1 MNNRQPEKTHEQPT
15 QEWDG
20 AVRSAPGDTHPLGN
34 ELETAFAGGVMR
46 DGLPQLNKHFGR
58 YRIEKQLGRGGMGA
72 VYLAEDTELRRRVAL
87 KVPFLGKGRDAE
99 VASRF
104 LREARAAATLDHPN
118 ICPVHEVGE
127 IDGVQYLAMAYID
140 GRSLSAYITKGK
152 SLPPKQVAAVVRKMA
167 LALQEAHE
175 KGIIHR
181 DLKPSNVMVNQR
193 KEPIIMDFGLAQRPD
208 DEETRLTQ
216 TGMILGTPAYMS
228 PEQIRAGGG
237 EMGPE
242 VDIYSLGVMLY
253 ELLTGELPFTG
264 PPHTVIG
271 QILTDNP
278 LTPRERR
285 KDLDTH
291 IDAICMKAMSKSGA
305 QRYGSMQEFAAELRN
320 YIQGGVPRD
329 SSSSGIAPLSP
340 PPLTAPPIAEP
351 APPPPAGETLMV
363 KQLFDDISLNARI
376 SVSKPTVTKPK
387 PRRRNDALL
396 IAAALVGLSGVA
408 SVLGYVWLSSG
419 GDDKPLAISHQE
431 PIESSSKLT
440 AAVVAETKS
449 PKADESASSTAS
461 NQQSV
466 IPAFTAE
473 DVAKHAEQQQPV
485 AESPTPPPPPSSPPP
500 VTITTP
506 ASAPVAASVT
516 PAATSIPASTAP
528 SEPAKPVAEPAK
540 PTTKPADEGP
550 IKVDGKNTEWRNFA
564 TVTDIR
570 GDTNTGDLSRDIV
583 RTSALYTYDDL
594 YVMIETAEKP
604 AARAYWLNLDLNG
617 DGKEDIQMTVIP
629 GGAFWVSIFA
639 EGAVQVEGTGATCVI
654 DEVYEMKLPLDF
666 LVDVLPVTA
675 ASFRSRNSAQ
685 QIGIIAFTADP
696 PDHKFVDFSKPLVSN
711 RRIRLSK

>member
-1 MNNRQPEKTHEQPT
+1 
-15 QEWDG
+15 
-20 AVRSAPGDTHPLGN
+20 
-34 ELETAFAGGVMR
+34 MR
-46 DGLPQLNKHFGR
+46 GGLPQLNKHFGR

-87 KVPFLGKGRDAE
+87 KVPFLGKGRDEE

-140 GRSLSAYITKGK
+140 GRSLSDYIAKGK
-152 SLPPKQVAAVVRKMA
+152 ALPTKQVAAVVRKMA

-193 KEPIIMDFGLAQRPD
+193 KEPVLMDFGLAQRPN

-216 TGMILGTPAYMS
+216 TGVILGTPAYMS

-271 QILTDNP
+271 QILTDAP

-285 KDLDTH
+285 QDLDEH
-291 IDAICMKAMSKSGA
+291 IDALCMKAMAKSGS
-305 QRYGSMQEFAAELRN
+305 QRFGSMKEFAAELRS
-320 YIQGGVPRD
+320 YIQGGGSSD
-329 SSSSGIAPLSP
+329 SSASGSMPLTP

-376 SVSKPTVTKPK
+376 STPKPAVAKPK
-387 PRRRNDALL
+387 PRRRNDTLL
-396 IAAALVGLSGVA
+396 IVAVMVGLSGVA
-408 SVLGYVWLSSG
+408 LGLGFIWLSP
-419 GDDKPLAISHQE
+419 GDDGETGAISRQQ
-431 PIESSSKLT
+431 PIETTSKLT

-449 PKADESASSTAS
+449 PKADVADPSSDS
-461 NQQSV
+461 DQKSV

-473 DVAKHAEQQQPV
+473 DVAKLAEEQQPV
-485 AESPTPPPPPSSPPP
+485 EEPSAPPPSSPPP
-500 VTITTP
+500 PATSSPP
-506 ASAPVAASVT
+506 ASAPTAAPVAPATTSAPT
-516 PAATSIPASTAP
+516 PTPV
-528 SEPAKPVAEPAK
+528 SEPPKPAPEPVKPVAKPA
-540 PTTKPADEGP
+540 ADEGP
-550 IKVDGKNTEWRNFA
+550 IKIDGKNTEWRNFA

-594 YVMIETAEKP
+594 YVLIETAEKP
-604 AARAYWLNLDLNG
+604 AEKSFWLNLDLTG
-617 DGKEDIQMTVIP
+617 DGKEDIQLIVVP
-629 GGAFWVSIFA
+629 GGAFWVAVFA

-654 DEVYEMKLPLDF
+654 DEVYEMKLPFDF

-675 ASFRSRNSAQ
+675 AAFRSRNSAQ

-711 RRIRLSK
+711 RRIRLNK